1 MAQIPFTIHIRVVP
15 ARGKRFE
22 YVRDLQKIGVDIFD
36 EVSTETSLNLAAP
49 GGGQH
54 RMYGGTSGG
63 GLSGYADGFAVKPQI
78 GQTPAQ
84 LQITGFFDD
93 SLVPAQAHPNK
104 QVLHTGTA
112 QTGPAGGHTWL
123 ANPRTATDTNAAAI
137 KGLFETAATAVL
149 GASDWNVFR
158 LEVSGT
164 VYGDRGLHFP
174 Q

>member
-22 YVRDLQKIGVDIFD
+22 YVRDLQKIGVDILD
-36 EVSTETSLNLAAP
+36 ELDGVTELNLAQP

-54 RMYGGTSGG
+54 KSYGGTAGG

-84 LQITGFFDD
+84 LQITGFYDD
-93 SLVPAQAHPNK
+93 SAAPAQAHPNK
-104 QVLHTGTA
+104 QLLHTGTA
-112 QTGPAGGHTWL
+112 QTGPAGGHQWQ
-123 ANPRTATDTNAAAI
+123 ANPRTATDDNAKTI
-137 KGLFETAATAVL
+137 KGLFETAAMAVL
-149 GASDWNVFR
+149 GLTDWNVFR

-164 VYGDRGLHFP
+164 VYGDRGAHFP
-174 Q
+174 R

>member
-15 ARGKRFE
+15 ARGKRFT
-22 YVRDLQKIGVDIFD
+22 YIRDLQKIAVDVFD
-36 EVSTETSLNLAAP
+36 ELLNVSALNLAAP

-54 RMYGGTSGG
+54 KSYGGTGGG
-63 GLSGYADGFAVKPQI
+63 GLSGYADGFAIKPQI
-78 GQTPAQ
+78 GEVPAQ
-84 LQITGFFDD
+84 LQITGFYND
-93 SLVPAQAHPNK
+93 SAVPQQAHPNK

-123 ANPRTATDTNAAAI
+123 ANPQSVTDTNAAAI
-137 KGLFETAATAVL
+137 KGLFETAMTTVL
-149 GASDWNVFR
+149 GATDWNVFR

-174 Q
+174 R